1 MAKKAARKVFDPL
14 DDMEA
19 EDGQAVQVATAS
31 EPEVETPEPQPEVQ
45 APELPNAPEV
55 EWVTI
60 RVPIMRG
67 RNVTAYAPRQVQT
80 AIGMTHQREALR
92 AMFQGME
99 GNVRVQQRSAIVS
112 RGTPVSKFAHVLP
125 FLLDQVAEQMGL
137 IELEK

>member
-14 DDMEA
+14 DDELDGEGVQAVEA
-19 EDGQAVQVATAS
+19 EAT
-31 EPEVETPEPQPEVQ
+31 PEFEAPEPQPETQ
-45 APELPNAPEV
+45 APEVPAAPEV

-67 RNVTAYAPRQVQT
+67 HNLTAYSPRQVQ
-80 AIGMTHQREALR
+80 AVIGMTHQREALR

-112 RGTPVSKFAHVLP
+112 RGTPVCKFAHVLP
-125 FLLDQVAEQMGL
+125 YVLDQVAEQMGL
-137 IELEK
+137 VELAK

>member
-14 DDMEA
+14 DEMEHDEA
-19 EDGQAVQVATAS
+19 QDVQTATVPL
-31 EPEVETPEPQPEVQ
+31 PEVETPEPQPEVGE
-45 APELPNAPEV
+45 PSLPDGPEV

-80 AIGMTHQREALR
+80 VVGMMHQREALR

-99 GNVRVQQRSAIVS
+99 GHCRVQQRSAIVS
-112 RGTPVSKFAHVLP
+112 RGTPVSRFGHVMLCI
-125 FLLDQVAEQMGL
+125 LDQVAEQMGL
-137 IELEK
+137 VDLND